1 MKNSE
6 FLQEA
11 VNLFAQLDQEK
22 SEAKFY
28 LNGNE
33 ILIEKMRSLNN
44 SHNIRYDFKIKP
56 KIII

>member
-11 VNLFAQLDQEK
+11 VNMFAQLDQEK
-22 SEAKFY
+22 SMAKFY

-33 ILIEKMRSLNN
+33 IVLDKLSSPKNQPQYQ
-44 SHNIRYDFKIKP
+44 IRF
-56 KIII
+56 

>member
-11 VNLFAQLDQEK
+11 VNMFAQLDQEK
-22 SEAKFY
+22 SMAKFY

-33 ILIEKMRSLNN
+33 IVLDKLSSPKN
-44 SHNIRYDFKIKP
+44 SHNIRYDFKIKSR
-56 KIII
+56 IIL

>member
-11 VNLFAQLDQEK
+11 VNMFAQLDQEK
-22 SEAKFY
+22 SQAKFY

-33 ILIEKMRSLNN
+33 IVLDKLSSPKN
-44 SHNIRYDFKIKP
+44 SHNIRYIVIWMVF
-56 KIII
+56 